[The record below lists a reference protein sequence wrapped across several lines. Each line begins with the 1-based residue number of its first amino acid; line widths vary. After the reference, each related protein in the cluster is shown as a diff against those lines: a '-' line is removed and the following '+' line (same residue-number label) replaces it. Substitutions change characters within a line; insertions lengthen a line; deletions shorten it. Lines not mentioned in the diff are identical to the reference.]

1 MSFAAAPTNIPY
13 DLKGVRILVVED
25 FPFMAQLM
33 SAMLREF
40 NVGFV
45 LSVCDVANA
54 KRIIEEHNNS
64 DEPMD
69 AIDLL
74 LTDLFPPRNEGLD
87 LLKWIRNHDSEAIK
101 YMPSLLCSALTTQEV
116 VESGRDFGAN
126 EIMVKPVSAEKLAQ
140 RILYIIDHPRS
151 FIEAPKFFG
160 PDRRRKKT
168 PYHGDERRVTSLE
181 DIKVEQE

>member
-1 MSFAAAPTNIPY
+1 MNIPY
-13 DLKGVRILVVED
+13 DLKGVRVLVVED

-45 LSVCDVANA
+45 LSVCDVTDA
-54 KRIIEEHNNS
+54 KRIIEEHNGS
-64 DEPMD
+64 GADPMN

-87 LLKWIRNHDSEAIK
+87 LVKWIREHNNDSIHFL
-101 YMPSLLCSALTTQEV
+101 PTLLCSALTTQHA
-116 VESGRDFGAN
+116 VESGRDLGAN

-140 RILYIIDHPRS
+140 RILYVIDHPRA
-151 FIEAPKFFG
+151 FIKAPGFFG

-168 PYHGDERRVTSLE
+168 PYHGTERRVMPA
-181 DIKVEQE
+181 DAIKVVKE